1 MPVFIYTPS
10 AENQLHFWGQADRVA
25 YVQAI
30 NTVLAD
36 YLSEPIT
43 LEKEEA

>member
-1 MPVFIYTPS
+1 VFLKYYTPS

-30 NTVLAD
+30 NEVLKE
-36 YLSEPIT
+36 YLKPIP
-43 LEKEEA
+43 LEKEGS